1 MFLRLY
7 PAQIPAIR
15 RLLDTFDVWLVLQ
28 HFVGFGIHFNAIPCH
43 FITKTKTAST
53 TTTQPT
59 NSRFI
64 SLVFLHF
71 CLIFFFGQF
80 FVSFSCIWCL
90 VCLFLL
96 SSSISHTPTNTITI
110 TWRVYQHLVISTRG
124 VRFCR
129 LLNIITLNMRNPIS
143 CYCRTVFLLTI

>member
-71 CLIFFFGQF
+71 CLIFFFWAIFRFIQLYLVFGL
-80 FVSFSCIWCL
+80 SFSF
-90 VCLFLL
+90 VVVDFTYPHKYNYNYMAR
-96 SSSISHTPTNTITI
+96 ISAFSYGHTGCS
-110 TWRVYQHLVISTRG
+110 VFQM
-124 VRFCR
+124 F
-129 LLNIITLNMRNPIS
+129 NIITLNMRNPIS
-143 CYCRTVFLLTI
+143 CSIAAPFFF